1 MKLKEASIIIRANLR
16 KYHLHLL
23 NESIITS
30 INETEGS
37 LIRAKVK
44 ECQ

>member
-30 INETEGS
+30 MK
-37 LIRAKVK
+37 LK
-44 ECQ
+44 EASSSSE